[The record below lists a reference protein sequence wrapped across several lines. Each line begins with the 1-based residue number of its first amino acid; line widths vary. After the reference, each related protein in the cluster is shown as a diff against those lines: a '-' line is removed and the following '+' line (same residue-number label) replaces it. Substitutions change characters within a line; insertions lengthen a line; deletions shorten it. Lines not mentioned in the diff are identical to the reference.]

1 MSAMDETDKDV
12 IAAAGSASAGDGGVE
27 FDVDA
32 VLAELRLGH
41 REAARLIGVRA
52 TTIQRYAKQGR
63 SSDTVR
69 RLLLAMKRDPS
80 LIDFLRELPRPTQ
93 DET

>member
-1 MSAMDETDKDV
+1 MNKDV
-12 IAAAGSASAGDGGVE
+12 AIAAGPAAADDGGVE

-32 VLAELRLGH
+32 VLGELRLGH

-69 RLLLAMKRDPS
+69 RLLLAMRRDPT
-80 LIDFLRELPRPTQ
+80 LIDFLRGLPPSPH
-93 DET
+93 EGA

>member
-1 MSAMDETDKDV
+1 MLFRSGV
-12 IAAAGSASAGDGGVE
+12 PAAAGSAAAGDGGVE

-41 REAARLIGVRA
+41 REAARLIGVRG

-69 RLLLAMKRDPS
+69 RLLLAMRRDPG
-80 LIDFLRELPRPTQ
+80 LIDFLRELPAPARE
-93 DET
+93 ET

>member
-1 MSAMDETDKDV
+1 MGKDV
-12 IAAAGSASAGDGGVE
+12 TAPAGPAAAGDTGVE
-27 FDVDA
+27 FDVNA
-32 VLAELRLGH
+32 VLGELGLGH
-41 REAARLIGVRA
+41 REAGRLIGVRG

-80 LIDFLRELPRPTQ
+80 LIDFLRELPAPAQ
-93 DET
+93 EET